1 MTLRQL
7 PQLESLL
14 HYLRRTLPRLPEKLP
29 TRNVNLRHTGLFVQS
44 VPMPD
49 MRVYVRL
56 VLPRFVS
63 SQSFVLLQ
71 LNDSL
76 LLQKDEEV
84 AAKKK

>member
-1 MTLRQL
+1 
-7 PQLESLL
+7 
-14 HYLRRTLPRLPEKLP
+14 
-29 TRNVNLRHTGLFVQS
+29 
-44 VPMPD
+44 MPD

-63 SQSFVLLQ
+63 SQSFVLLR